1 MLFLNSLKKYSSH
14 VISLSTSL
22 SVAIVLSFSL
32 HSYAADNEVE
42 NHERWYQVEMIVF
55 SRSQGN
61 SQEVWPKDIK
71 LAYPANLVM
80 LKPEG
85 NDPTGFNTLPANER
99 QLNAQANTIARSG
112 SYVLLF
118 HQAWRQMIYGRNT
131 NIFISGGKTFN
142 GHQELEGSIS
152 LSVSQFLKLQ
162 TNLWL
167 TQFAPATTE
176 PNSGWPE
183 LPTFLNETT
192 TTSENEKAP
201 DYVIKRT
208 VKISQQR
215 SMRSKEVHYIDHPL
229 LGIVIKI
236 VPYGAKPE

>member
-1 MLFLNSLKKYSSH
+1 
-14 VISLSTSL
+14 
-22 SVAIVLSFSL
+22 
-32 HSYAADNEVE
+32 
-42 NHERWYQVEMIVF
+42 
-55 SRSQGN
+55 
-61 SQEVWPKDIK
+61 
-71 LAYPANLVM
+71 M

-85 NDPTGFNTLPANER
+85 NDPTGFNVLPASER

-112 SYVLLF
+112 TYGLLF

-152 LSVSQFLKLQ
+152 ISVSQYLKLQ

-167 TQFAPATTE
+167 TQFAPASIEQNT
-176 PNSGWPE
+176 GWPE
-183 LPTFLNETT
+183 LPTFSSDST
-192 TTSENEKAP
+192 TTSESDKAP
-201 DYVIKRT
+201 EYVIKRT
-208 VKISQQR
+208 VKINQQR

-236 VPYGAKPE
+236 IPYGAKPE

>member
-1 MLFLNSLKKYSSH
+1 MF
-14 VISLSTSL
+14 
-22 SVAIVLSFSL
+22 SFSTQT
-32 HSYAADNEVE
+32 YAADNEVE

-61 SQEVWPKDIK
+61 SQEVWPKNIK
-71 LAYPANLVM
+71 LSYPANLVM

-85 NDPTGFNTLPANER
+85 NDPTGFNVLPASER
-99 QLNAQANTIARSG
+99 QLNAQANTLARSG
-112 SYVLLF
+112 SYGLLF

-167 TQFAPATTE
+167 TQFAPAASE
-176 PNSGWPE
+176 PNAGWPE
-183 LPTFLNETT
+183 LPTLLNDVTPASESEK
-192 TTSENEKAP
+192 TS

-208 VKISQQR
+208 VKINQQR

-236 VPYGAKPE
+236 VPIGAKPE